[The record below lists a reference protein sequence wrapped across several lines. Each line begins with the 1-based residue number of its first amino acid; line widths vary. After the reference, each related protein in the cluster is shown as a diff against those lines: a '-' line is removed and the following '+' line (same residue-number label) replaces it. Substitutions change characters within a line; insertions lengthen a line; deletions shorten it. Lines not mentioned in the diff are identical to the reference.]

1 MASSKTI
8 KVRMMMEVEMSRQEV
23 YDAIVSRFE
32 DTGKPTETQM
42 NAVWE
47 RLSERSLG
55 YTDVSDA
62 VWGEDEDDIYEKMR
76 DGLVDVLNDEGLLE
90 EEDDWQAKIDATKK
104 EIDQTNGWEEV
115 YNAGNR
121 TYGNP
126 LGGERRENP
135 RLPGQE
141 GIFYQTYGN
150 GGFAG
155 RRDGGYWAMRVS
167 SGQHLPGVYEVAGEE
182 FTLLEGVQLEFR
194 PEHSWSGTVAA
205 VRILPLT
212 QEGIAENL
220 RKKALAHEKR
230 ERILHE
236 AAVAKR
242 EARLAQR
249 DEDAE
254 REKTRPLSSEWG
266 HVLRVAAAAAE

>member
-1 MASSKTI
+1 MPAYDLPGSEKKVDGTGRPEVVKQYKMASSKTI

-42 NAVWE
+42 NAIWE

-55 YTDVSDA
+55 YTDVSDV

-76 DGLVDVLNDEGLLE
+76 DGLADVLNDEGLLE

-115 YNAGNR
+115 YNAGNQTR
-121 TYGNP
+121 GNP

-167 SGQHLPGVYEVAGEE
+167 SGQHLPGVYEVAGQE
-182 FTLLEGVQLEFR
+182 FTLLEGVALEFR

-205 VRILPLT
+205 VRIVPMKLS
-212 QEGIAENL
+212 QEPHLAEGV
-220 RKKALAHEKR
+220 KAL
-230 ERILHE
+230 E
-236 AAVAKR
+236 A
-242 EARLAQR
+242 EAMTNLLRLRADRQ
-249 DEDAE
+249 
-254 REKTRPLSSEWG
+254 
-266 HVLRVAAAAAE
+266 LRVAAAV